1 MRIVIALGGN
11 ALLKRGEP
19 MTEKT
24 SARTCASPPSRSP
37 RLTKATELIISHGNG
52 PQVGLLALQNNAYKP
67 VPMYP
72 LDVIGGESLGMIGY
86 MIQQELVNF
95 VPKSATSPRCSRRP
109 RSTRRTPPSRT
120 RRSRRSR
127 LDKGRGRTPR
137 QQHGWTIAQDND
149 KYRRVVPSPEP
160 KRIWGLK
167 PLKTL
172 VEHGH
177 IVICCGGG
185 GIPTYFDEQGNLVGA
200 EAVIDKDLASS
211 LLASEVEGRHLRD
224 RDRRQRRLRRLGQAH
239 AAPDRGSR
247 SGVASRLRLRE
258 GLDGPEGRSGLPLRR
273 KTGKPAVIG
282 ALSRSTRF
290 WPARPVRASFPKR
303 ASSTRNDHEGRRIPR
318 SALKGERR
326 LRETAG
332 ASA

>member
-19 MTEKT
+19 MTCENQR
-24 SARTCASPPSRSP
+24 ANVRIAAEQIA
-37 RLTKATELIISHGNG
+37 KAYEGNELIISHGNG

-95 VPKSATSPRCSRRP
+95 VPKSATLATVLTQTQVDPKDP
-109 RSTRRTPPSRT
+109 AFQNPTKPVGPVYDKEEAE
-120 RRSRRSR
+120 R
-127 LDKGRGRTPR
+127 LAK
-137 QQHGWTIAQDND
+137 QHGWTIAQDND

-211 LLASEVEGRHLRD
+211 LLASEVEADIFVIATDVNGAYVD
-224 RDRRQRRLRRLGQAH
+224 WGKPTQRRIAEADPESLRAF
-239 AAPDRGSR
+239 GSAKG
-247 SGVASRLRLRE
+247 SM
-258 GLDGPEGRSGLPLRR
+258 GPKVEAVCRFVE

-282 ALSRSTRF
+282 ALSEIDQILAGKAGTRVV
-290 WPARPVRASFPKR
+290 P
-303 ASSTRNDHEGRRIPR
+303 E
-318 SALKGERR
+318 KGVKYAE
-326 LRETAG
+326 
-332 ASA
+332 

>member
-19 MTEKT
+19 MTCENQR
-24 SARTCASPPSRSP
+24 ANVRIAAEQIA
-37 RLTKATELIISHGNG
+37 KAYEGNELIISHGNG

-95 VPKSATSPRCSRRP
+95 VPKSATLATVLTQTQVDPKDP
-109 RSTRRTPPSRT
+109 AFQNPTKPVGPVYDKEEAE
-120 RRSRRSR
+120 R
-127 LDKGRGRTPR
+127 LAK
-137 QQHGWTIAQDND
+137 QHGWSIAQDND

-211 LLASEVEGRHLRD
+211 LLASEVEADIFVIATDVNGAYVD
-224 RDRRQRRLRRLGQAH
+224 WGKPTQRRIAEADPESLRAFGFAK
-239 AAPDRGSR
+239 GSM
-247 SGVASRLRLRE
+247 
-258 GLDGPEGRSGLPLRR
+258 GPKVEAVCRFVE

-282 ALSRSTRF
+282 ALSEIDQILAGKAGTRVV
-290 WPARPVRASFPKR
+290 P
-303 ASSTRNDHEGRRIPR
+303 E
-318 SALKGERR
+318 KGVKYAE
-326 LRETAG
+326 
-332 ASA
+332 